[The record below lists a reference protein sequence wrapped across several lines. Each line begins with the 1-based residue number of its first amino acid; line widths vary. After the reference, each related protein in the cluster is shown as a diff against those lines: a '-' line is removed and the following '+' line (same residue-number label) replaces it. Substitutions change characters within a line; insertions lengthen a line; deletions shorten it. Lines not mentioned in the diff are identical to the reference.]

1 MAKYKFSFHSSATK
15 LTITVILKQ
24 ITSHCKYAL
33 LKRMSI
39 VHFLPSFLSV
49 FCCRAGSGY
58 SSTVVHCHLSLP
70 LQWYVTYGNSGWTR
84 FCTLLEDDDN
94 EVGIALNTLLAVK
107 QGITWQKLC
116 PSFQWLLS
124 NSASGIG
131 FPISVL

>member
-1 MAKYKFSFHSSATK
+1 
-15 LTITVILKQ
+15 
-24 ITSHCKYAL
+24 
-33 LKRMSI
+33 
-39 VHFLPSFLSV
+39 
-49 FCCRAGSGY
+49 
-58 SSTVVHCHLSLP
+58 
-70 LQWYVTYGNSGWTR
+70 
-84 FCTLLEDDDN
+84 LEDDDN